1 VLCPAVRGRP
11 LAGLFNNPYVEGMG
25 TSIEARAAFRD
36 GAVVPTSGLALGHTQ
51 ANLIALPRDYAYD
64 MLLFAQR
71 NPKPCPVLEVTEP
84 GSWTSVLAP
93 GADLRTDLPAYRV
106 WENGEVVARPTDV
119 VDAWRE
125 DLVTF
130 LLGCS
135 FSFETLLLDAGVPL
149 RHVEQG
155 VNVPMYVTN
164 RECVP
169 AGRMRGPLVVSM
181 RPVPADAVAR
191 ASAITALMPA
201 VHGAPV
207 HVGAPEVLGIA
218 DLDKPDF
225 GDPVRLRVG
234 DVPVFW
240 ACGVTSQ
247 AAVMRAAPPFAITHE
262 PGHMFIT
269 DARDVDYRI
278 A

>member
-1 VLCPAVRGRP
+1 MTLPPVRFGNITPVAAREVFR
-11 LAGLFNNPYVEGMG
+11 AG
-25 TSIEARAAFRD
+25 TAQ
-36 GAVVPTSGLALGHTQ
+36 PTSGLALGHTQ
-51 ANLIALPRDYAYD
+51 ANLISLPREYAYD

-84 GSWTSVLAP
+84 GSWRSVLAP

-106 WENGEVVARPTDV
+106 WEDGRIVAGPREVKDVWRP
-119 VDAWRE
+119 

-130 LLGCS
+130 LIGCS
-135 FSFETLLLDAGVPL
+135 FSFETLLLDARVPL

-169 AGRMRGPLVVSM
+169 AGRLHGPLVVSM

-191 ASAITALMPA
+191 AATTTALMPA

-207 HVGAPEVLGIA
+207 HVGEPGALGIA

-225 GDPVRLRVG
+225 GDAVTFHEG

-247 AAVMRAAPPFAITHE
+247 AAVMHAAPPFAITHE
-262 PGHMFIT
+262 PGCMFIT